1 MTGRIWWLGVWF
13 AGLLLLIV
21 SPVRALDAPEL
32 IDAARQYRFQ
42 ITGAAEENELPPEET
57 LRSQIAA
64 AFKADRPRDALD
76 PARGLAG
83 LHPYDS
89 AVWRDL
95 AEVWAMVEPENSATL
110 WSALNAYDNAGSDE
124 DRAAALHLAAPLL
137 EARGEW
143 SAALSAYQELASFL
157 PEDRDLAQKV
167 DFLRRQYGFQIER
180 TEVRFEQER
189 PQLCLYFTSAL
200 ADPRLVAYGDY
211 VRISPEIPVEA
222 LASDDALCLEG
233 ARHGETYG
241 VTALAGL
248 PAQDGR
254 ALMETDSFDLTVPDR
269 TPTVG
274 FRAGTYVLPRMGEG
288 TAPLT
293 TVNVDE
299 VVLRL
304 LRINDRNLVD
314 QVVQERIAGTHLGGY
329 ALDEIAET
337 HGEAVWEGSM
347 PVENQPNRTVV
358 TGVPVDEL
366 LPETDPGIYIL
377 AARNAAEDDEWRYS
391 LAGVQWLVVT
401 DIGLSS
407 FSGQDGL
414 TVGVR
419 SLATAEAM
427 EGARVTLLA
436 RNNSILGEGRADSEG
451 IVTFG
456 AGLTR
461 GEGGNR
467 PAAILAYGPEGDFTF
482 LELTGPAFDLSDRG
496 VSGRQEPGPLDAY
509 LYTER
514 GVYRPGEAVHLT
526 ALLRDDRAAGEPGL
540 PLSLRLIRPDG
551 MEADDALLSDQG
563 AGGYAHD
570 ILLPPNAR
578 TGIWTVEARIAED
591 GPVIGT
597 AHFQVE
603 DFVPLRM
610 RLDLTTE
617 ADALRPGEAVTVTA
631 DARFLYGAPAAG
643 LPGEADLAVRADISP
658 FPEWPNYAFGLT
670 QEDLQPQRVS
680 LPMEATNAE
689 GRSSLPILL
698 DSLPDTSLPLEAE
711 IRVSLFDI
719 GGRPVNQTL
728 TLPVRGRGPWIGIEG
743 PAGGSVARDTPA
755 EFSLI
760 ALDSEGERIALPGA
774 NWELVREIHDYQW
787 FSTGGSW
794 DYRIVVRDRPVA
806 SGTIDI
812 AAADPAEI
820 LEMVEWGRY
829 RLDVFDTETGAAT
842 SVRFTG
848 GWWTAPSLADTPD
861 QMTVALDRSIYRAGD
876 TAHIRLTAP
885 FAGRALVTVANS
897 DILETYDIALPEEG
911 ATLEL
916 PVDGEWGV
924 GAYILATAFRP
935 MAETEGEDERGPVR
949 AVGVAWFDI
958 DQSERTLAVEI
969 DAPTET
975 RPRQTVDVTVAVS
988 GLEEGQGAYLTLAA
1002 VDEGILLLTDFA
1014 SPDPV
1019 DHYFGQRALGVDM
1032 RDLYGNLIVSEGRR
1046 GNVRS
1051 GGDGDQM
1058 AGPRVAITKTVAL
1071 YSGIVEVGPD
1081 GQATVPLDI
1090 PDYNGELR
1098 LMAVA
1103 WSAGAVGGVDRPM
1116 IVRDPVVAEVALP
1129 RFLAPGDRATATLSL
1144 HNVGGP
1150 PGSYRAELSAGG
1162 AVAVDGEAAFDGP
1175 LAADERATLPVTL
1188 VGGDPGTGEIRLS
1201 LRGPDGFAVE
1211 RRWEIAVRPAQP
1223 IMSERLA
1230 GVLAPGET
1238 FIVDDGLA
1246 DLYLPG
1252 TLDLAVSFSSR
1263 PNFDVPGLIRAL
1275 DDYPYACLEQTT
1287 SRALPLLYA
1296 DELSVAAGG
1305 GFRPDDADRKV
1316 QHAINRVLVLQGA
1329 EGPFSLWSPFGE
1341 PDDWLSAYA
1350 MDFLTRARS
1359 EGFDV
1364 PKAAWRRGLDY
1375 LQDYVSRWYSREQC
1389 QPAAAYALNVLAR
1402 AGVAEISDLRYYA
1415 DTCLQAFRTPIAKA
1429 QIGAALAAYGEM
1441 DRADIAFRA
1450 AAEDA
1455 RPDPDALTVRDYGS
1469 ELRDRAAVTTLM
1481 AEAGRPIDAV
1491 LAEAEQTT
1499 LLLDQSRWTSTQEQA
1514 WAAMAAAALAGGGP
1528 LELTVDGRPAEAAD
1542 GGLTLDPTADDL
1554 AEGVAVTND
1563 GAEAVRRVV
1572 SLRGIPVNPPQWVE
1586 NGFTLNR
1593 AYYTTD
1599 GEPIDNNKGLTIRQN
1614 ELVVVVITG
1623 RARTTLDHQI
1633 LVVDLLPAGLEI
1645 ENPSIGDG
1653 RGLGDFAA
1661 TLDLT
1666 LPLHVEIRDDRYVAA
1681 LDLPPSVR
1689 EFRLAYL
1696 ARAVTPGDFAL
1707 PASFVEDMY
1716 KPEYN
1721 ASTAL
1726 GRLTVIPAD

>member
-1 MTGRIWWLGVWF
+1 MTGRVWWLGAWF
-13 AGLLLLIV
+13 AGLLILIV
-21 SPVRALDAPEL
+21 APARALDAPEL
-32 IDAARQYRFQ
+32 LDAAWQYRYRLAD
-42 ITGAAEENELPPEET
+42 AAQESDLPPEET

-83 LHPYDS
+83 LRPDDS

-95 AEVWAMVEPENSATL
+95 AGVWAMVEPENPATL
-110 WSALNAYDNAGSDE
+110 WSALIAYRTAVNGE
-124 DRAAALHLAAPLL
+124 EREAALHLAAPLL

-143 SAALSAYQELASFL
+143 SAAISAYQELAGML
-157 PEDRDLAQKV
+157 PEDKDLAQKL
-167 DFLRRQYGFQIER
+167 DFLLRQYGFQIER
-180 TEVRFEQER
+180 IEARFEQER

-200 ADPRLVAYGDY
+200 SDPRLVTYGDY
-211 VRISPEIPVEA
+211 VRISPEVPVEA

-233 ARHGETYG
+233 VRHGETYE

-254 ALMETDSFDLTVPDR
+254 SLMETDSFDLTVPDR

-299 VVLRL
+299 VALRL
-304 LRINDRNLVD
+304 LRINDRNLID
-314 QVVQERIAGTHLGGY
+314 QVVQDRIAGANLGGY
-329 ALDEIAET
+329 ELDEIAET

-377 AARNAAEDDEWRYS
+377 AARNADEDDEWRYS

-407 FSGQDGL
+407 FSGQHGL

-436 RNNSILGEGRADSEG
+436 RNNSVLGEGRTDSEG
-451 IVTFG
+451 IITFA

-514 GVYRPGEAVHLT
+514 GVYRPGEIVHLT
-526 ALLRDDRAAGEPGL
+526 ALLRDDRAAGEVGL

-551 MEADDALLSDQG
+551 VEADDVTVSDQG

-570 ILLPPNAR
+570 IPLPPNAR
-578 TGIWTVEARIAED
+578 TGIWTVEARMAED

-597 AHFQVE
+597 AYFQVE

-617 ADALRPGEAVTVTA
+617 ADALRPGETVTITA
-631 DARFLYGAPAAG
+631 DAQFLYGAPAAD
-643 LPGEADLAVRADISP
+643 LPGEADLAVRAALSP
-658 FPEWPNYAFGLT
+658 FPDWENYAFGLT

-680 LPMEATNAE
+680 LPMEATNVE
-689 GRSSLPILL
+689 GQASLPILL

-743 PAGGSVARDTPA
+743 PAGGRVAQDTPA
-755 EFSLI
+755 DFSLI
-760 ALDSEGERIALPGA
+760 ALDGEGERIALPGA
-774 NWELVREIHDYQW
+774 NWELVREIYDYQW
-787 FSTGGSW
+787 FSTGGAW
-794 DYRIVVRDRPVA
+794 DYRVVVRDRPVA
-806 SGTIDI
+806 SGAIDI

-820 LEMVEWGRY
+820 LESVDWGRY
-829 RLDVFDTETGAAT
+829 RLDVFDSETGAAS
-842 SVRFTG
+842 SVRFSA

-861 QMTVALDRSIYRAGD
+861 QMTVALDRSTYRAGD
-876 TAHIRLTAP
+876 TAQIRLTAP

-897 DILETYDIALPEEG
+897 GILETYDIALPEGG
-911 ATLEL
+911 ATLEV
-916 PVDGEWGV
+916 PVDEDWGV

-935 MAETEGEDERGPVR
+935 MAEAEEEGERGPVR

-958 DQSERTLAVEI
+958 DQSDRMLAVEI
-969 DAPTET
+969 DAPAEI
-975 RPRQTVDVTVAVS
+975 RPRQTVDIPIAVS
-988 GLEEGQGAYLTLAA
+988 GLAEGDEAYLTLAA

-1019 DHYFGQRALGVDM
+1019 EHYFGQRALGVDM

-1081 GQATVPLDI
+1081 GEATVPLDI

-1103 WSAGAVGGVDRPM
+1103 WSAGAVGGAERSM

-1129 RFLAPGDRATATLSL
+1129 RFLAPGDRAIATLSL
-1144 HNVGGP
+1144 HNVAGP
-1150 PGSYRAELSAGG
+1150 AGSYRAELSAGG
-1162 AVAVDGEAAFDGP
+1162 AVTVDGEAAFDGP
-1175 LAADERATLPVTL
+1175 LATDARATLPVTL
-1188 VGGDPGTGEIRLS
+1188 VGGEPGTGEIRLS
-1201 LRGPDGFAVE
+1201 LSGPDGFAVE
-1211 RRWEIAVRPAQP
+1211 RQWEIAVRPAQP
-1223 IMSERLA
+1223 IMSNRLT
-1230 GVLAPGET
+1230 GVLEPGET
-1238 FIVDDGLA
+1238 FIIDNGLA

-1252 TLDLAVSFSSR
+1252 TLELAASFSSR
-1263 PNFDVPGLIRAL
+1263 PNLDVPGLIKAL

-1296 DELSVAAGG
+1296 DELAAAAGG

-1316 QHAINRVLVLQGA
+1316 QQAINRVLALQRA
-1329 EGPFSLWSPFGE
+1329 DGPFAVWSPFGE
-1341 PDDWLSAYA
+1341 PDDWLTAYA
-1350 MDFLTRARS
+1350 MDFLIRARS

-1364 PKAAWRRGLDY
+1364 PKAALRRGLSY
-1375 LQDYVSRWYSREQC
+1375 MQDYVSRWYSREQC
-1389 QPAAAYALNVLAR
+1389 QPAAAYALDVLAR

-1415 DTCLQAFRTPIAKA
+1415 DTCLEAFRTPIAKA
-1429 QIGAALAAYGEM
+1429 QLGAALAAYGEM
-1441 DRADIAFRA
+1441 DRADRAFRA
-1450 AAEDA
+1450 AAEDT
-1455 RPDPDALTVRDYGS
+1455 RPGPDSLTVRDYGS

-1491 LAEAEQTT
+1491 LAQGERTADLLGQT
-1499 LLLDQSRWTSTQEQA
+1499 RWTSTQENA
-1514 WAAMAAAALAGGGP
+1514 WAAMAAASLAGGGP
-1528 LELTVDGRPAEAAD
+1528 LELTVNGHPAEGAD
-1542 GGLTLDPTADDL
+1542 GGLTLDPTAEEL
-1554 AEGVAVTND
+1554 AQGIAVTND
-1563 GAEAVRRVV
+1563 GAEAVRRTV
-1572 SLRGIPVNPPQWVE
+1572 SLRGIPEDPPQWVE

-1593 AYYTTD
+1593 VYYTIE
-1599 GEPIDNNKGLTIRQN
+1599 GIPLRGQKGPSVRQN
-1614 ELVVVVITG
+1614 DLVLVMITG
-1623 RARTTLDHQI
+1623 RALTTLDHQI

-1653 RGLGDFAA
+1653 RGLGDFAE

-1666 LPLHVEIRDDRYVAA
+1666 QPLHVEIRDDRYVAA
-1681 LDLPPSVR
+1681 LDLSAGGR

-1726 GRLTVIPAD
+1726 RRLTVIPAD